1 MKEEFNTLYGT
12 CHVIFLLPK
21 KMNEEISS
29 VVVMGDFSE
38 WHPNQTFIQKDG
50 TFMVEIKIPT

>member
-1 MKEEFNTLYGT
+1 MKEEFNILYGT

-38 WHPNQTFIQKDG
+38 WHPNQTFFQ
-50 TFMVEIKIPT
+50 

>member
-21 KMNEEISS
+21 EVNEEISA

-38 WHPNQTFIQKDG
+38 WHPIPMFIQ
-50 TFMVEIKIPT
+50 